1 MFGSH
6 HLTFVRFTRFFLFL
20 ILPVAL
26 WRDVLADGKKLLV
39 LDDAIA
45 IALEKSYR
53 MKSLRLSLAQAE
65 QNLIAAKG
73 RFRTNAQMSF
83 DTPNWYESVSQIQR
97 PDDLPIYNT
106 TGLINYQG
114 TLNISQ
120 PLPTGGALSLVSR
133 GYHQDVST
141 FRTDLDSTLKRS
153 EILSS
158 VSLRFSQSLF
168 TPNDLRIGLR
178 RANLGF
184 ERATKYYRRNELD
197 VVYRVTQSF
206 FDLYQATS
214 EARIAEDNAIQQYEL
229 YDLAKKKYQA
239 GLIPEVE
246 ALQMEV
252 DLAESKNNLLSAQG
266 ALGRAEDA
274 FKQLIGLELSDSVG
288 VQTDLEYQK
297 IEINQDEATKLALA
311 NRMEIREGEIDVEIA
326 KINVRETDAKSAI
339 KGELSAF
346 YDLTGVSDPYLPY
359 GSTWKTLWNSS
370 RSDMDRRPHNR
381 GVVFSLTVPLW
392 DWGVNAAEVS
402 SAQANLRSQELDL
415 VEQEKQIVL
424 EVRDAVSQLREAE
437 SRYEVLLKNQEVAQR
452 AFDISIERFNNGD
465 ITSQELALDRN
476 RLTQAKMSFLSA
488 YIAYRLAI
496 ADLKRKTMWDFE
508 KNQSLVRPQ
517 VK

>member
-1 MFGSH
+1 MRKPLC
-6 HLTFVRFTRFFLFL
+6 LTFVIPTKSAFLLLLLF
-20 ILPVAL
+20 AL
-26 WRDVLADGKKLLV
+26 TTDLLGDGKKLLV

-73 RFRTNAQMSF
+73 RFRTNAQLSLN
-83 DTPNWYESVSQIQR
+83 TPRWYESVSQIQR

-120 PLPTGGALSLVSR
+120 PLPTGGALSLESR
-133 GYHQDVST
+133 AYHQDVST
-141 FRTDLDSTLKRS
+141 FRTDLDSSLKRS

-158 VSLRFSQSLF
+158 VSLNFSQDLF
-168 TPNDLRIGLR
+168 TPNGLRLGLR
-178 RANLGF
+178 RANLNF
-184 ERATKYYRRNELD
+184 ERTTKYYRRNELD
-197 VVYRVTQSF
+197 LVYQVTQSF
-206 FDLYQATS
+206 FALYRATAQ
-214 EARIAEDNAIQQYEL
+214 ARIAEDNALQQFEL

-252 DLAESKNNLLSAQG
+252 DLADSRNNLLSAQG

-274 FKQLIGLELSDSVG
+274 FKRLIGLELSDSVG
-288 VQTDLEYQK
+288 VQTDFEYQK

-311 NRMEIREGEIDVEIA
+311 NRTEIREGEIDVEVA
-326 KINVRETDAKSAI
+326 KINVRETDARSAI

-402 SAQANLRSQELDL
+402 SAQANLRTQELDL
-415 VEQEKQIVL
+415 VEQQKQIVL
-424 EVRDAVSQLREAE
+424 DVRDVVSQMQEAE

-476 RLTQAKMSFLSA
+476 RLTQAKLSFLVA
-488 YIAYRLAI
+488 YIDYKLAV

-508 KNQSLVRPQ
+508 KNQSLIEPKVE
-517 VK
+517 